1 MKNASHLLL
10 IAVVPLFVVGAGL
23 ANTPGVQTAAMN
35 DRFAIERFRPPAH
48 GFVKT
53 QLTQQ
58 GAIEILMLQVHG
70 LEGDREYEVVVTV
83 GADGETEFGPVV
95 IAESGPIYVNAGGHF
110 ALTNFHVADFD
121 PGTYRVDIIVMPPG
135 DGLDRDFLL
144 ACEPAPLVTVE

>member
-1 MKNASHLLL
+1 MKNPSHLLL
-10 IAVVPLFVVGAGL
+10 IAVLPLTVVGAGL
-23 ANTPGVQTAAMN
+23 ANTPGVETDVMN
-35 DRFAIERFRPPAH
+35 DRFAIERFDPPAG

-70 LEGDREYEVVVTV
+70 LEGDREYEVVVAV
-83 GADGETEFGPVV
+83 GADGETEFCPVV
-95 IAESGPIYVNAGGHF
+95 IAESGPISANAGGHF
-110 ALTNFHVADFD
+110 VLTNFHVADFD

-144 ACEPAPLVTVE
+144 ACEPAPFVTVE

>member
-1 MKNASHLLL
+1 MKNRIHLLL
-10 IAVVPLFVVGAGL
+10 IAVVPLLAVGVGL
-23 ANTPGVQTAAMN
+23 ANSPGVQTAAMN
-35 DRFAIERFRPPAH
+35 DRFAIEKFKPPAH
-48 GFVKT
+48 GLVKT

-95 IAESGPIYVNAGGHF
+95 ITESDPIFANEGGHF
-110 ALTNFHVADFD
+110 KLKNFQVADFD

-135 DGLDRDFLL
+135 EGFPRDFLL
-144 ACEPAPLVTVE
+144 ACEPFFLVTVE